1 MKAHIHSTVFLV
13 ISICIFGLIHSASA
27 TIYSD
32 EKALQGVTKSRT
44 LFDINLTEAPKLE
57 LYLSVIKQT
66 QADLVR
72 QGVTPEI
79 VIAFRGASVRLITS
93 ETWVF
98 SEEEQKSLE
107 RSAGLLAE
115 LANAGIRI
123 EACAIATNLFKVDN
137 STLLPGIE
145 VVGNTFVSLTG
156 YQTKGYTLIPIQ

>member
-1 MKAHIHSTVFLV
+1 MKSSIRSTVLLV
-13 ISICIFGLIHSASA
+13 ILFCFFSLINSAGA

-32 EKALQGVTKSRT
+32 EKALQGVTASRT

-66 QADLVR
+66 QADLLR

-93 ETWVF
+93 ETWAF
-98 SEEEQKSLE
+98 GEEEQKSLE

-115 LANAGIRI
+115 LADAGIRI

-156 YQTKGYTLIPIQ
+156 YQTKGYALIPIQ

>member
-1 MKAHIHSTVFLV
+1 MKSPIRPTVLIMMTVCFF
-13 ISICIFGLIHSASA
+13 SIIHSAGA
-27 TIYSD
+27 AIYGD
-32 EKALQGVTKSRT
+32 QKALQGVTTSRT

-57 LYLSVIKQT
+57 LYLGVIKQT

-93 ETWVF
+93 ETWTF
-98 SEEEQKSLE
+98 SVEEQESLE

-115 LANAGIRI
+115 LAESGIRV
-123 EACAIATNLFKVDN
+123 EACAIATNLFKVDTN
-137 STLLPGIE
+137 TLLPGIE

-156 YQTKGYTLIPIQ
+156 YQTKGYALIPIQ